1 MHFAG
6 QFVRFYPKR
15 CQFQDWDDWDEIM
28 ALLRVY
34 DLKELAMKLCCVCP
48 KNGGLFAV
56 GLVATGVFV
65 QSMSQ
70 GNPPAVEEEKAKP
83 ASRFDEVVRESFFE
97 GFQGNEAAL
106 EKGIKVCEEI
116 LSKQPKHAEAMVW
129 LGGGQVFKSGQ
140 YFQKGMVADGMKNW
154 QEGIKNMDKA
164 AELEPDNIGV
174 LIPRAAVLL
183 PASRGLPM
191 AIKKPVLEGVLK
203 NFEHV
208 YEMQKN
214 DLQKIGEHPL
224 GELRM
229 GMADTYRML
238 GNSEKSKEHLE
249 SVIKELPETEY
260 ATEAKKWLESKPTD
274 RLSHNCIGCHTK

>member
-1 MHFAG
+1 
-6 QFVRFYPKR
+6 
-15 CQFQDWDDWDEIM
+15 M
-28 ALLRVY
+28 ALLRLYV
-34 DLKELAMKLCCVCP
+34 LKELEMKLCCVCP

-56 GLVATGVFV
+56 GLVATGAFV

-70 GNPPAVEEEKAKP
+70 GNPPILEEDKAKP
-83 ASRFDEVVRESFFE
+83 AASFDEMVRENFFE
-97 GFQGNEAAL
+97 GFQGDEAAL
-106 EKGIKVCEEI
+106 EKGMKACEEI
-116 LSKQPKHAEAMVW
+116 LAKQPKHAEAMVW

-140 YFQKGMVADGMKNW
+140 HFQKGRIADGMKNW
-154 QEGIKNMDKA
+154 QEGIKNMDTA
-164 AELEPDNIGV
+164 SELEPDNIGV

-183 PASRGLPM
+183 PASRGLPA

-214 DLQKIGEHPL
+214 DLEKLGEHPL

-238 GNSEKSKEHLE
+238 GKIDKSREQLE
-249 SVIKELPETEY
+249 SVIKELPTTEY
-260 ATEAKKWLESKPTD
+260 ATEAKKWLDSKPTD
-274 RLSHNCIGCHTK
+274 RLAHNCIGCHSK